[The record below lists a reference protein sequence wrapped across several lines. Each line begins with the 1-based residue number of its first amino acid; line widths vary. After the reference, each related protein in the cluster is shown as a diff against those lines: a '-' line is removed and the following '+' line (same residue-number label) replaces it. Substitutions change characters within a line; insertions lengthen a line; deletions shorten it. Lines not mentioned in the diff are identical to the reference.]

1 MRIETY
7 LKKNSE
13 NIAGVISL
21 LSSTSLAFT
30 GDSKSLAAAGIFT
43 AAELTL
49 ARFGHKVE
57 GYAAGATLFA
67 VGDLTL
73 AFSSAV
79 QNETTLQTTLL
90 VMAAAWGAGALRY
103 PFEQAAKANG
113 FSEAAKNC
121 RHPAR
126 HLRDDESSYAHP
138 GNLFSHRSGKI
149 YYCGRDHGLGCCGC
163 SGGTI
168 AGQGSLGLPRNLQAT
183 DFRPLGFE
191 SSVLPLI
198 LKSSSSPLTLTLILE
213 PGVASPFRI
222 IPARR
227 F

>member
-1 MRIETY
+1 MRIESY
-7 LKKNSE
+7 LKNNSE

-103 PFEQAAKANG
+103 PFERAAKATG
-113 FSEAAKNC
+113 SAKLQKIADTL
-121 RHPAR
+121 PAICGTANLL
-126 HLRDDESSYAHP
+126 LRLP
-138 GNLFSHRSGKI
+138 GI
-149 YYCGRDHGLGCCGC
+149 YSALKEEKYI
-163 SGGTI
+163 I
-168 AGQGSLGLPRNLQAT
+168 AGAITGW
-183 DFRPLGFE
+183 
-191 SSVLPLI
+191 
-198 LKSSSSPLTLTLILE
+198 
-213 PGVASPFRI
+213 GVADVLAGRLQDR
-222 IPARR
+222 ARSVYR
-227 F
+227 AIFKPPTSDL

>member
-103 PFEQAAKANG
+103 PFEQAAKATDSAKLQKIADTLPVICGTTNLLLRMPG
-113 FSEAAKNC
+113 IYSAIEAKKNISL
-121 RHPAR
+121 RAR
-126 HLRDDESSYAHP
+126 SRAGVLRMFWRDDCRTGLARFTAQSS
-138 GNLFSHRSGKI
+138 SHR
-149 YYCGRDHGLGCCGC
+149 
-163 SGGTI
+163 
-168 AGQGSLGLPRNLQAT
+168 LQT
-183 DFRPLGFE
+183 FR
-191 SSVLPLI
+191 S
-198 LKSSSSPLTLTLILE
+198 
-213 PGVASPFRI
+213 
-222 IPARR
+222 
-227 F
+227 